1 MRKVFEALRLAFD
14 QGRSQREIATILALS
29 QSTIHEYLGR
39 FRASGLPWPLP
50 PALDEAAAEA
60 QLFVRQAPPRGARPV
75 PDWAT
80 LHQELKRKGVT
91 LQLLWMEYKQ
101 RTPEGTPCYQYTQFC
116 RHYHAWAGTLEPV
129 LRQVHVAGEK
139 CFVDYAGP
147 TMPVVDRTTGEI
159 REAQIFVAA
168 LGASHLIYAE
178 PTWTQTLGD
187 WIGAHVRM
195 LEYYGGAPALIVPDN
210 LRAGVT
216 QACYY
221 EPVLHPTYQ
230 DFATHYATAI
240 LPTRA
245 FHPRDKAKVETAVQI
260 VEREILAPLRH
271 EVFHSLA
278 ELAHAIAFARERVND
293 RPFQKLA
300 GSRRSVFLAT
310 EHAMLRPLPAT
321 RYELADWKTA
331 KVNIDY
337 HISVEGHLYSVPYR
351 LVGATVTVRLTAT
364 MIEVLHQGTRIAAHR
379 RSAMKG
385 RFTTEPTHRPKAHQR
400 HLEWTPSRLIAW
412 GASIGPGTA
421 ALVTGLLAR
430 YPHPEQSYR
439 ACLGLLS
446 LKQRVDTTRLEA
458 ACVRAHAAGT
468 ISYRS
473 VKSILATGL
482 DTLPPEPPTHA
493 ARHLPATHAHVRGPA
508 YYDPVPPTDPTMDP
522 TTDPTTDPSTDVSLP
537 SPPSQLPQLPLA
549 LTESPC

>member
-14 QGRSQREIATILALS
+14 QGRSQREIATVLALS
-29 QSTIHEYLGR
+29 QSTVHEYLGR
-39 FRASGLPWPLP
+39 FRASGLSWPLP
-50 PALDEAAAEA
+50 AALDEAAAEA
-60 QLFVRQAPPRGARPV
+60 RLFVRKVPVGVRPV
-75 PDWAT
+75 PDWAVV
-80 LHQELKRKGVT
+80 HQELKRKGVT
-91 LQLLWMEYKQ
+91 LQLLWIEYKQ
-101 RTPEGTPCYQYTQFC
+101 APDAYQYTQFC
-116 RHYHAWAGTLEPV
+116 RLYHAWAGTLEPV

-147 TMPVVDRTTGEI
+147 TMPIVDRTTGEI

-178 PTWTQTLGD
+178 ATWTQTLGD

-195 LEYYGGAPALIVPDN
+195 LEYFGGVPALIVPDN
-210 LRAGVT
+210 PRALVR
-216 QACYY
+216 APCYY

-230 DFATHYATAI
+230 DFATHYGTAI
-240 LPTRA
+240 LPTRTY
-245 FHPRDKAKVETAVQI
+245 HPRDKAKVETAVQI

-271 EVFHSLA
+271 DVFHSLA
-278 ELAHAIAFARERVND
+278 ELVHAIAFARERVND

-310 EHAMLRPLPAT
+310 ERAALRPLPAT

-351 LVGATVTVRLTAT
+351 LVGAVVTVRLTAT
-364 MIEVLHQGTRIAAHR
+364 MVEVLHQGTRVAAHV
-379 RSAMKG
+379 RSDTKG
-385 RFTTEPTHRPKAHQR
+385 RFMTEATHRPKAHQR
-400 HLEWTPSRLIAW
+400 HLDWTPSRLIAW
-412 GASIGPGTA
+412 GASIGPATA

-446 LKQRVDTTRLEA
+446 LKRRFDGARLEA
-458 ACVRAHAAGT
+458 ACLRATAAGT
-468 ISYRS
+468 VSYRS
-473 VKSILATGL
+473 VKSILVTGL
-482 DTLPPEPPTHA
+482 DTLPPEVPATA
-493 ARHLPATHAHVRGPA
+493 VLHLPPTHAHVRGPA
-508 YYDPVPPTDPTMDP
+508 YYDPAAPV
-522 TTDPTTDPSTDVSLP
+522 DPSAATSPLSSLP
-537 SPPSQLPQLPLA
+537 LC